1 MSSASALVMM
11 KPSRQFP
18 NSGNPHPAKT
28 AAIKQRL
35 QDSLAQAGI
44 TNLDLTIECIDS
56 ILKLNLLANHAIDQ
70 TKLVTI
76 IDRTVQTL
84 PLESIAKV
92 KIYGWRK
99 DEEFHEQRLFWTET
113 IMLNPKSIST
123 SAEIPSEPPIITPP
137 EEILSK
143 PNVLQQAMELLAESD
158 PQFVQAVPPPVE
170 PPIVTPRP
178 TPTAS
183 SGLSQH
189 LGQLF
194 FLGMSIMLL
203 GLSVGIFVRLLSSV
217 HSYNNNAAPTV
228 SAAPPV
234 EPQPTATNTARNKA
248 VPTPTMPVSKV
259 TPKPEINL
267 KVFEQIQEDMTLAQV
282 EQIIGSSGKLIAE
295 TKTGGIVGQVYS
307 WKNPQGSNAIIEFK
321 NGKVIA
327 KAQAGLE

>member
-11 KPSRQFP
+11 KPSRPFF

-35 QDSLAQAGI
+35 QDAMTQAGI
-44 TNLDLTIECIDS
+44 TDIDLTIECIDS
-56 ILKLNLLANHAIDQ
+56 ILNLNLLANHAIDQ

-92 KIYGWRK
+92 KIHGWRK
-99 DEEFHEQRLFWTET
+99 DEAFHEQRLFWTET
-113 IMLNPKSIST
+113 IMLNPKSMST
-123 SAEIPSEPPIITPP
+123 SAETEPEAPIVTPP

-143 PNVLQQAMELLAESD
+143 PNVLHQAMELLAESE
-158 PQFVQAVPPPVE
+158 PQFAEVTQPPITQTQSPIPPRAVPP
-170 PPIVTPRP
+170 THQ
-178 TPTAS
+178 
-183 SGLSQH
+183 GLSQH

-194 FLGMSIMLL
+194 FLAMSIMLL

-217 HSYNNNAAPTV
+217 HSYNNNAVPTAQPIPPTKSQPTSSPRALAPT
-228 SAAPPV
+228 AA
-234 EPQPTATNTARNKA
+234 
-248 VPTPTMPVSKV
+248 PVSKS
-259 TPKPEINL
+259 TPKPEISL
-267 KVFEQIQEDMTLAQV
+267 KVFDQIQEDMTLAQV

>member
-44 TNLDLTIECIDS
+44 TNLDLTIEYIDS

-123 SAEIPSEPPIITPP
+123 SAETPSEPPIITPP

-158 PQFVQAVPPPVE
+158 PKFVQAVPPPLDQ
-170 PPIVTPRP
+170 PIVTHRP
-178 TPTAS
+178 TPPAS
-183 SGLSQH
+183 NGLSQH

-217 HSYNNNAAPTV
+217 HSYNNNPTPTV
-228 SAAPPV
+228 SIAPPV
-234 EPQPTATNTARNKA
+234 ETQPTASPRVVP
-248 VPTPTMPVSKV
+248 VPTTPASKT
-259 TPKPEINL
+259 TPKPEISL

-295 TKTGGIVGQVYS
+295 TKTAGIVGQVYS
-307 WKNPQGSNAIIEFK
+307 WKNPQGSNAIIEFR

>member
-11 KPSRQFP
+11 KPSRPFP
-18 NSGNPHPAKT
+18 NFGKSNSAKT
-28 AAIKQRL
+28 AAIKQLL
-35 QDSLAQAGI
+35 QDYLVQAGI

-56 ILKLNLLANHAIDQ
+56 ILKLNILANHAIDQ
-70 TKLVTI
+70 AKLVAI

-113 IMLNPKSIST
+113 IMLNPKSISP
-123 SAEIPSEPPIITPP
+123 SAETSTTNEAANAIPP

-143 PNVLQQAMELLAESD
+143 PNVLHQAMELLADSD
-158 PQFVQAVPPPVE
+158 PQFAQAVVPPLDA
-170 PPIVTPRP
+170 PPAAPPQPIAPP
-178 TPTAS
+178 TT
-183 SGLSQH
+183 GLSQH

-217 HSYNNNAAPTV
+217 HSYTNTVAPT
-228 SAAPPV
+228 SAPLPASPP
-234 EPQPTATNTARNKA
+234 PIADPLPTNRISPATTTKI
-248 VPTPTMPVSKV
+248 
-259 TPKPEINL
+259 TPKTEINL
-267 KVFEQIQEDMTLAQV
+267 SVFEQIQEDMTLAQV
-282 EQIIGSSGKLIAE
+282 EKIIGSSGKLIAE

-307 WKNPQGSNAIIEFK
+307 WKNPQGSNAIIEFR